1 MTRRRIALCA
11 CGGVVSAHLL
21 DAREAPQREVARQK
35 KDAANTAAVRPFA

>member
-11 CGGVVSAHLL
+11 CGGVLSAHRL

-35 KDAANTAAVRPFA
+35 KDAANKAAVRLCA